1 MRATLEKRVTERA
14 QEGVRMVIMPDIKCG
29 TRAAGRG
36 VGATER
42 RRFREAYMEQQS
54 TGLQIHHPE
63 YPSR

>member
-1 MRATLEKRVTERA
+1 
-14 QEGVRMVIMPDIKCG
+14 MVIMPDIKCG